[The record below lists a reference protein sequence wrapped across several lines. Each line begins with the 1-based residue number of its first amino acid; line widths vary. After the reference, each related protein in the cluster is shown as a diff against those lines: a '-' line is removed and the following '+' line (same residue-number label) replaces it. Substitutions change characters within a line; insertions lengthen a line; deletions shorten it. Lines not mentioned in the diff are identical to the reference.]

1 MEVGIRAI
9 KSGRPVVKDGQD
21 LFLKFQQD
29 FPVLLTFKV
38 LKYLINQ
45 THSLQWKGTE
55 QSKAES
61 TEGHQN
67 SSLFPKEPVVDKK
80 SNG

>member
-45 THSLQWKGTE
+45 THSLQ
-55 QSKAES
+55 
-61 TEGHQN
+61 
-67 SSLFPKEPVVDKK
+67 
-80 SNG
+80 